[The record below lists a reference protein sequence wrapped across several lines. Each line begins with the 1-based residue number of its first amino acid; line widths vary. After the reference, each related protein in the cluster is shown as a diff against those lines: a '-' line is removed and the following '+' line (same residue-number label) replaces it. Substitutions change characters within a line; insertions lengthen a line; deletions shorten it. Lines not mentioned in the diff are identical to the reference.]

1 MKVIN
6 LLGGPCLGKSVLAAD
21 IFSELKKAN
30 INAEYIP
37 EYAKSLVW
45 EERTVALANQIYVF
59 AKQVHAQVRVNNKV
73 DYAVTDSPLIINLA
87 YAEHMPECYKELV
100 LRTFNEFDNINLVLA
115 REFKYQSE
123 GRTQKDEAE
132 AVEKDILIL
141 QILNQNKIPYIV
153 INPSTFDVKQFVN
166 NLNR

>member
-45 EERTVALANQIYVF
+45 EERTIALANQIYVF

-73 DYAVTDSPLIINLA
+73 DMAVTDSPLILNLA
-87 YAEHMPECYKELV
+87 YSDHMPQCYKDLV
-100 LRTFNEFDNINLVLA
+100 LQTFNEFDNINLVLQ
-115 REFKYQSE
+115 REFEYQSE
-123 GRTQKDEAE
+123 GRTQKDELE
-132 AVEKDILIL
+132 AIEKDNLVL
-141 QILNQNKIPYIV
+141 DILNKNKIQYQV
-153 INPSTFDVKQFVN
+153 ISPSTFNIKDFITSLV
-166 NLNR
+166 